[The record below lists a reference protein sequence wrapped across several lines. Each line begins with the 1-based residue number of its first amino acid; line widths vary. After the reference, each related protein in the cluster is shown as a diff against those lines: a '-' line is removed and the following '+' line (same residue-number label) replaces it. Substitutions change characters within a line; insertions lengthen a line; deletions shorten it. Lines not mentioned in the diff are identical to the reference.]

1 MKKILSVILACA
13 MLCGMSTIA
22 YANEGTELISSDMDL
37 DALPVIEEIGYYEMV
52 DAEFVSFDADKFEVT
67 LKDDAGEYVGIL
79 SMNTIIF
86 DDNANVVISAGDLKV
101 GDKLKV
107 YRSTMM
113 TRSLPPMVNVFAIIS
128 NVEDGSNT
136 YVVIPEKGIVP
147 GGEYVLTAPI
157 TGDKITISDETA
169 IHHAY
174 MKCIVTFEDIDAYD
188 TVVYKADVITASIPA
203 LINATEMW
211 ISDSSAD
218 FVIPEIESI
227 VGEEGVK
234 EIDGVIYVPV
244 RKVAE
249 EKGYIVEWIGETK
262 SVIVSKGV
270 ESFNMTI
277 DSDIYGYN
285 KAIVKYE
292 KPLLIDSTTYVPL
305 SFITDIF

>member
-1 MKKILSVILACA
+1 MKKILSVFLACL
-13 MLCGMSTIA
+13 MLCSMSTA
-22 YANEGTELISSDMDL
+22 VFANEGTELISSDVDME
-37 DALPVIEEIGYYEMV
+37 ALPVVEEIGFYERV
-52 DAEFVSFDADKFEVT
+52 DAEFVSFDAEKLEVT
-67 LKDDAGEYVGIL
+67 LKDENGEYVGIL
-79 SMNTIIF
+79 SLDTIVF
-86 DDNANVVISAGDLKV
+86 DDNANRVISAGDLKV
-101 GDKLKV
+101 GDKLHV

-113 TRSLPPMVNVFAIIS
+113 TASLPPYVNVFAIIS
-128 NVEDGSNT
+128 NVEDGNNT
-136 YVVIPEKGIVP
+136 FAVIPKKGIVP
-147 GGEYVLTAPI
+147 GGEYILTAPV

-188 TVVYKADVITASIPA
+188 TVVYKADVVTTSIPA
-203 LINATEMW
+203 IINATEMW

-218 FVIPEIESI
+218 FIVPEVESI
-227 VGEEGVK
+227 LGAGVIK
-234 EIDGVIYVPV
+234 EIDGVTYIPV

-249 EKGYIVEWIGETK
+249 EWGYIVEWIGETK

-270 ESFNMTI
+270 ETFNMTI